1 MISSN
6 DLPTFQII
14 SITQYKSKWLD
25 SLFPHPKKKCEH
37 LFHVYLITLLT
48 NVHLQDTQAE
58 VESENVCI

>member
-14 SITQYKSKWLD
+14 SVTQYKSKWLD

-37 LFHVYLITLLT
+37 LFHVY
-48 NVHLQDTQAE
+48 
-58 VESENVCI
+58 